1 MSLMPSNDDLK
12 RQLDAALK
20 GDAVSVADMS
30 GDQADYSAAELT
42 DDTDYAM
49 PQGFTFFQKNKCAA
63 AEVRVV
69 EIAQASTQQ
78 VMAFVARLDHA
89 MAGNARNQRHIAEL
103 MGLMSDIAETLSPVA
118 ETPRRQ
124 TLWRSKWLF
133 YGCLAVVGLGWFFLF
148 PLGHNILLQIVN
160 LFIG

>member
-20 GDAVSVADMS
+20 GDVASVADRPA
-30 GDQADYSAAELT
+30 DQADHGAAELT
-42 DDTDYAM
+42 DDTDLAM
-49 PQGFTFFQKNKCAA
+49 SQGFTFFQKNKCAA
-63 AEVRVV
+63 AEVQAA

-78 VMAFVARLDHA
+78 VMAFVTRLDHA

-103 MGLMSDIAETLSPVA
+103 MGLMSDIAATLTPVA
-118 ETPRRQ
+118 ETPRQQRFR
-124 TLWRSKWLF
+124 RSKWLF

>member
-20 GDAVSVADMS
+20 GDAASVADMS
-30 GDQADYSAAELT
+30 VDQADHSAAELT

-63 AEVRVV
+63 AKVRVA

-78 VMAFVARLDHA
+78 VMAFITRLDHA
-89 MAGNARNQRHIAEL
+89 MVGNARNQRHIAEL

>member
-20 GDAVSVADMS
+20 GDAASVADIS
-30 GDQADYSAAELT
+30 GDQADHSAAELT

-49 PQGFTFFQKNKCAA
+49 PQGFTFFQKKKCVA
-63 AEVRVV
+63 AEVWVA

-103 MGLMSDIAETLSPVA
+103 MGLMSDIAATLTPVA

-148 PLGHNILLQIVN
+148 PLGQNVLLQIVN
-160 LFIG
+160 FFIW

>member
-20 GDAVSVADMS
+20 GDAVSVADMP
-30 GDQADYSAAELT
+30 GDQADHTAAEMT

-49 PQGFTFFQKNKCAA
+49 HQEFTFFQKHKSAP
-63 AEVRVV
+63 AEVRVAKV
-69 EIAQASTQQ
+69 AQAGAPQ
-78 VMAFVARLDHA
+78 VMAFVARLDNA
-89 MAGNARNQRHIAEL
+89 MAGNNRNQLHIAEL
-103 MGLMSDIAETLSPVA
+103 MGLMSDIAETLTPVA
-118 ETPRRQ
+118 ETPRQQ

-148 PLGHNILLQIVN
+148 PLGQNVLLKIVN
-160 LFIG
+160 LFIW

>member
-1 MSLMPSNDDLK
+1 MPSNDDLK
-12 RQLDAALK
+12 RQLDAAQK
-20 GDAVSVADMS
+20 GKAASVADMS
-30 GDQADYSAAELT
+30 GDQADHSAAQMT

-49 PQGFTFFQKNKCAA
+49 PQGFTFFQKNRCAA
-63 AEVRVV
+63 AEVRVAD
-69 EIAQASTQQ
+69 IAQASTQQ
-78 VMAFVARLDHA
+78 GMALVTRLDHA
-89 MAGNARNQRHIAEL
+89 MVGNARNQRHIAEL

-160 LFIG
+160 LFIW

>member
-118 ETPRRQ
+118 ETPRQQ

>member
-1 MSLMPSNDDLK
+1 MSLTPSNDDLK

-20 GDAVSVADMS
+20 GDAASVADMS

-49 PQGFTFFQKNKCAA
+49 PRGFTFFQKNKCAA
-63 AEVRVV
+63 AEVWVA

-103 MGLMSDIAETLSPVA
+103 KGLMSDIAETLSPVA

-148 PLGHNILLQIVN
+148 PLGHNVLLQIVN

>member
-20 GDAVSVADMS
+20 RDAASVADMP
-30 GDQADYSAAELT
+30 GDQADHTAAELN
-42 DDTDYAM
+42 DDTDHVM

-63 AEVRVV
+63 AEVRAA

-78 VMAFVARLDHA
+78 VMAFVTRLDHA
-89 MAGNARNQRHIAEL
+89 MAGNARNQRHITEL
-103 MGLMSDIAETLSPVA
+103 MGLMSDIAETLTPVA
-118 ETPRRQ
+118 ETPRQ
-124 TLWRSKWLF
+124 QILWRSKWLF
-133 YGCLAVVGLGWFFLF
+133 YGFLAVVGLGWFFLF

>member
-1 MSLMPSNDDLK
+1 MPSNDDLK

-20 GDAVSVADMS
+20 GDVASVADRPA
-30 GDQADYSAAELT
+30 DQADHGAAELT
-42 DDTDYAM
+42 DDTDFAM
-49 PQGFTFFQKNKCAA
+49 SQGFTFFQKNKCAA
-63 AEVRVV
+63 AEVQAA

-78 VMAFVARLDHA
+78 VMAFVTRLDHA
-89 MAGNARNQRHIAEL
+89 MAGNVRNQRHIAEL
-103 MGLMSDIAETLSPVA
+103 MGLMSDIAETLTPVA

-148 PLGHNILLQIVN
+148 PLGHNILLQVVN
-160 LFIG
+160 LFSG

>member
-1 MSLMPSNDDLK
+1 MP
-12 RQLDAALK
+12 
-20 GDAVSVADMS
+20 
-30 GDQADYSAAELT
+30 GDQADHSVAELT

-63 AEVRVV
+63 AEVRVA
-69 EIAQASTQQ
+69 EIAQASPQQ
-78 VMAFVARLDHA
+78 VMAFVTRLDHA

-133 YGCLAVVGLGWFFLF
+133 YGCLAVIGLGWFFLF
-148 PLGHNILLQIVN
+148 PLGRNVLLQIVHLLN
-160 LFIG
+160 G

>member
-20 GDAVSVADMS
+20 GDAASVADRP
-30 GDQADYSAAELT
+30 GDQADHSAAELT
-42 DDTDYAM
+42 DNTDYAM

-63 AEVRVV
+63 AEVRVA

-78 VMAFVARLDHA
+78 VMAFVTRLDHA

-103 MGLMSDIAETLSPVA
+103 MGLMSDIAATLTPVA

-124 TLWRSKWLF
+124 RFWCPKWLF

-148 PLGHNILLQIVN
+148 PLGHNVLLEIVN

>member
-12 RQLDAALK
+12 RQLDAALQ
-20 GDAVSVADMS
+20 GDAASVADRP
-30 GDQADYSAAELT
+30 GDQADHSAAELP

-63 AEVRVV
+63 AEVQAA

-78 VMAFVARLDHA
+78 VMAFVTRLDHA
-89 MAGNARNQRHIAEL
+89 MAGNARNQRHVAEL

-118 ETPRRQ
+118 DSPRRQ
-124 TLWRSKWLF
+124 TFWRSKWLF

>member
-20 GDAVSVADMS
+20 GDAASVADMS
-30 GDQADYSAAELT
+30 GDRADYSVAELT
-42 DDTDYAM
+42 DDTDYAI

-63 AEVRVV
+63 AEMWVA

-78 VMAFVARLDHA
+78 VMEFVARLDHA

-133 YGCLAVVGLGWFFLF
+133 YGSLAVIGLGWFFLF
-148 PLGHNILLQIVN
+148 PLGHNVLLQIVN

>member
-1 MSLMPSNDDLK
+1 MPSNDDLK

-20 GDAVSVADMS
+20 GGAASVADMP
-30 GDQADYSAAELT
+30 GDQADHSVAELT

-63 AEVRVV
+63 AEVRVA
-69 EIAQASTQQ
+69 EIAQASPQQ
-78 VMAFVARLDHA
+78 VMAFVTRLDHA

-133 YGCLAVVGLGWFFLF
+133 YGCLAVIGLGWFFLF
-148 PLGHNILLQIVN
+148 PLGRNVLLQIVHLLN
-160 LFIG
+160 G

>member
-20 GDAVSVADMS
+20 GDVASVADRAA
-30 GDQADYSAAELT
+30 DQADYDAAELT

-63 AEVRVV
+63 AEVQAAK
-69 EIAQASTQQ
+69 IAQASTQHL
-78 VMAFVARLDHA
+78 MAFVTRLDHA

-103 MGLMSDIAETLSPVA
+103 MGLMSDIAETLTPVA
-118 ETPRRQ
+118 ETPRQQILWPNGNRKNQPRPTTARQ
-124 TLWRSKWLF
+124 
-133 YGCLAVVGLGWFFLF
+133 
-148 PLGHNILLQIVN
+148 P
-160 LFIG
+160 

>member
-1 MSLMPSNDDLK
+1 MLVMPSNDDLK
-12 RQLDAALK
+12 RQLDAALQ
-20 GDAVSVADMS
+20 GDAASVADRP
-30 GDQADYSAAELT
+30 GDQADHSAAELP

-63 AEVRVV
+63 AEVQAA

-78 VMAFVARLDHA
+78 VMAFVTRLDHA
-89 MAGNARNQRHIAEL
+89 MAGNARNQRHVAEL

-118 ETPRRQ
+118 DSPRRQ
-124 TLWRSKWLF
+124 TFWRSKWLF

>member
-20 GDAVSVADMS
+20 GDAASVADMP
-30 GDQADYSAAELT
+30 GDQADHSAAALT

-63 AEVRVV
+63 AEVQAA
-69 EIAQASTQQ
+69 EIAQASTQH
-78 VMAFVARLDHA
+78 VMAFVTRLDHA

-103 MGLMSDIAETLSPVA
+103 MELMSDIAATLTPVA

-148 PLGHNILLQIVN
+148 PLGHNILLQVVN

>member
-30 GDQADYSAAELT
+30 GDQADHSVAELT

-49 PQGFTFFQKNKCAA
+49 PQGFTFFQKNKSGA
-63 AEVRVV
+63 AEVQVAKV
-69 EIAQASTQQ
+69 AQAGAPQ
-78 VMAFVARLDHA
+78 VMAFVVRLDNA
-89 MAGNARNQRHIAEL
+89 MAGNNRNQRHIAEL
-103 MGLMSDIAETLSPVA
+103 MGLMSDIAETLTPVA
-118 ETPRRQ
+118 ETPGQQ

-133 YGCLAVVGLGWFFLF
+133 YGFLVVVGLGWFFLF
-148 PLGHNILLQIVN
+148 PLGQNILLQIVN
-160 LFIG
+160 LFIR

>member
-20 GDAVSVADMS
+20 GGAASVADRPD
-30 GDQADYSAAELT
+30 DQADHTAVELT

-49 PQGFTFFQKNKCAA
+49 HQEFTFFQKNKCAA
-63 AEVRVV
+63 AEARVAEV
-69 EIAQASTQQ
+69 AQASTQQ
-78 VMAFVARLDHA
+78 VMAFVTRLDHA
-89 MAGNARNQRHIAEL
+89 MAVNARNQRHIAEL
-103 MGLMSDIAETLSPVA
+103 MVLMSDIAATLTPVA
-118 ETPRRQ
+118 ETPRQQ
-124 TLWRSKWLF
+124 TFWRSKWLY

>member
-20 GDAVSVADMS
+20 EDAASVADMS
-30 GDQADYSAAELT
+30 GDEADHSAAELT

-63 AEVRVV
+63 AEVRVA

-78 VMAFVARLDHA
+78 VMALVTRLDHA
-89 MAGNARNQRHIAEL
+89 MVGNARNQRHIAEL

-148 PLGHNILLQIVN
+148 PSGHNILLQIVN

>member
-12 RQLDAALK
+12 GQLDAALK
-20 GDAVSVADMS
+20 GDVASVADRPA
-30 GDQADYSAAELT
+30 DQADHGAAELT
-42 DDTDYAM
+42 NDTDYAM
-49 PQGFTFFQKNKCAA
+49 SQGFTFFQKNKRAA
-63 AEVRVV
+63 AEVQAVK
-69 EIAQASTQQ
+69 IAQASTQH
-78 VMAFVARLDHA
+78 VMAFVTRLDHA
-89 MAGNARNQRHIAEL
+89 LAGNARNQRHIAEL
-103 MGLMSDIAETLSPVA
+103 MGLMSDIAATLTPVA

-124 TLWRSKWLF
+124 KFWRSKWLF

>member
-20 GDAVSVADMS
+20 GDAAGVADRP
-30 GDQADYSAAELT
+30 GDQTDQSEVELS
-42 DDTDYAM
+42 DDTDYAI
-49 PQGFTFFQKNKCAA
+49 PQGFTFFQKNRCAA
-63 AEVRVV
+63 AEVRVA
-69 EIAQASTQQ
+69 EIAQANSQQ
-78 VMAFVARLDHA
+78 VMAFVTRLDHA

-148 PLGHNILLQIVN
+148 PLGHNILLQIAN